1 MTILD
6 TLKRVLTETDEL
18 TDGDATK
25 ACSVFIDKSEDNKTA
40 KLEAKLEVLDLLEEH
55 RPKLLGLIATEV
67 LGLAISG

>member
-18 TDGDATK
+18 TDGDAARTCN
-25 ACSVFIDKSEDNKTA
+25 AFIDESENKQ
-40 KLEAKLEVLDLLEEH
+40 EAELTLLDLLEEH

-67 LGLAISG
+67 LGLAISN